1 MTALTD
7 KLATKTLAAIT
18 RFGASA
24 TLVVPNGTYE
34 AGEVT
39 EVPTS
44 VSVTLV
50 GPVDEA
56 KRYAATGAATT
67 VTGTFYMAA
76 SGLAV
81 APSNGHRIEFGAR
94 TFAIIATT
102 TYELQGVALAYQ
114 VDVGEIGDD

>member
-7 KLATKTLAAIT
+7 KLASKTLAAIT
-18 RFGASA
+18 RFGAAA
-24 TLVVPNGTYE
+24 TLIVPNGTY
-34 AGEVT
+34 ASGVVT

-56 KRYAATGAATT
+56 KRYAATGYSTR
-67 VTGTFYMAA
+67 VTGTFYIAA
-76 SGLAV
+76 SGLTV
-81 APSNGHRIEFGAR
+81 TPSNGHRIEFGTR
-94 TFAIIATT
+94 TFAIVAVV

-114 VDVGEIGDD
+114 VDVGEIGDG